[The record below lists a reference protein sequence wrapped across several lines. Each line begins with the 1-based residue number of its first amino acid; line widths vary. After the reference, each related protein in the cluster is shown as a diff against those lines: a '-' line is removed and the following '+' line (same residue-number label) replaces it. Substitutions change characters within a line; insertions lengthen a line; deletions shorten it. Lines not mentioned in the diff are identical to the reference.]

1 MKDSQTGKD
10 SLWQRLWS
18 PSARWSVGALLAAGI
33 VVGVVGWMGFDAALT
48 WTNTEKFCLS
58 CHEMR
63 DNVYQ
68 EYRGTIHDINRTG
81 VRAVCADCHVPK
93 PLIAKLVRKVKAAKE
108 VWGKATGSVDTREKF
123 ENERIRLAL
132 NEWKRMKES
141 DSRECRS
148 CHVFDAF
155 DLARQ
160 QKRAQ
165 VKHTEAETSGET
177 CIDCHKGIAH
187 RLPAGAYEAEA
198 EFNKKWAQSH
208 KR

>member
-1 MKDSQTGKD
+1 MRDSQIGKV
-10 SLWQRLWS
+10 SLWRRLWS
-18 PSARWSVGALLAAGI
+18 PSARWSVGALL
-33 VVGVVGWMGFDAALT
+33 VVGIIVGAGGWIGFDAALK
-48 WTNTEKFCLS
+48 WTNTEDFCLT

-81 VRAVCADCHVPK
+81 VRAVCSDCHVPK
-93 PLIAKLVRKVKAAKE
+93 PFIPKMIRKIKAAKE
-108 VWGKATGSVDTREKF
+108 LWGKAFGTIDTREKF
-123 ENERIRLAL
+123 EAERIHLAL
-132 NEWKRMKES
+132 NEWTRMKES

-148 CHVFDAF
+148 CHVFDSF

-165 VKHTEAETSGET
+165 VKHTEAKTSGET

-187 RLPAGAYEAEA
+187 RLPAGAYEAEV
-198 EFNKKWAQSH
+198 EFNKKWAETH
-208 KR
+208 GR

>member
-1 MKDSQTGKD
+1 MQK
-10 SLWQRLWS
+10 
-18 PSARWSVGALLAAGI
+18 
-33 VVGVVGWMGFDAALT
+33 
-48 WTNTEKFCLS
+48 
-58 CHEMR
+58 
-63 DNVYQ
+63 
-68 EYRGTIHDINRTG
+68 
-81 VRAVCADCHVPK
+81 
-93 PLIAKLVRKVKAAKE
+93 LIRKVNAVKE
-108 VWGKATGSVDTREKF
+108 LWGKATGSIDTQEKF

-132 NEWKRMKES
+132 HEWERMKAS
-141 DSRECRS
+141 DSRECRA

-198 EFNKKWAQSH
+198 KFNKKWAQSH